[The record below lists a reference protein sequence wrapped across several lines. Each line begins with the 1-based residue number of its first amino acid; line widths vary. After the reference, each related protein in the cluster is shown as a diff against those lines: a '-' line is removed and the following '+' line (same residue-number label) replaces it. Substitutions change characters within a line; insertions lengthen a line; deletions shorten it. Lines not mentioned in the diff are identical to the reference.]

1 MNVDPQT
8 LAASLRRLA
17 GSSDGQ
23 DVLGALR
30 GSVEACVDLFGV
42 SGSGLMVADEQ
53 NVLRYLISTDGPGR
67 ILEEVETEAGEG
79 PCVDAFITNRVVA
92 SDDLATETRWA
103 AITPTVLRHGVRS
116 VLGVPVHLGGVPVG
130 SLDVYLDR
138 AHAWDESERQALLR
152 YREVVGTILSTALT
166 ARHAGQLADQ
176 LQYALDY
183 RVVIERGVGYLMA
196 RDGVDA
202 VRAFD
207 RLRRAARANR
217 LKIGEVAQQVLDTG
231 ALPGDAGPR
240 P

>member
-103 AITPTVLRHGVRS
+103 AITPTVLRHGVHS
-116 VLGVPVHLGGVPVG
+116 VLG
-130 SLDVYLDR
+130 
-138 AHAWDESERQALLR
+138 AWDESERQALLR

>member
-1 MNVDPQT
+1 VNVDPQT

-103 AITPTVLRHGVRS
+103 AITPTVLRHGVHS
-116 VLGVPVHLGGVPVG
+116 VLG
-130 SLDVYLDR
+130 
-138 AHAWDESERQALLR
+138 AWDESERQALLR